1 MQLVESIRD
10 KMQDS
15 GTRLLEILH
24 NRKYMSARMKTGM
37 PHD

>member
-24 NRKYMSARMKTGM
+24 NRKVYERKDENGYAA
-37 PHD
+37 